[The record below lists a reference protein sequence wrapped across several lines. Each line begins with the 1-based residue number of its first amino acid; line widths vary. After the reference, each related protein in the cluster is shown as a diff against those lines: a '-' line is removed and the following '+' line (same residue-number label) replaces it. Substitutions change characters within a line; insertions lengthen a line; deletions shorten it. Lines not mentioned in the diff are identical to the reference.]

1 MMTLS
6 VRLRLVVT
14 AALLAAPL
22 LHARAT
28 DPPSDGQ
35 TSPDPDEA
43 LITRLQETIVDAD
56 YDAMD
61 FSAVVDDLRE
71 RFDLNI
77 HVPWSA
83 FRWIGGRRDDR
94 VTIKLKQISL
104 ATLLEMLTGQ
114 LGDQT
119 EKVTYSVRSSV
130 IVIAPRYHLSRNTVM
145 KTYDITDLI
154 ESGYATRRFGNTP
167 VLSLKLT
174 GREFFGGER
183 RESDKKRG
191 RGGGGGSIFGD
202 PGEDPAREMEL
213 VQEIVDMLQEN
224 VGPDDWRNMGGDVAS
239 LHPYNNTLI
248 IRHTINGHRRIRAFF
263 EMIRNSMP
271 QPLDGEVIVLR
282 LRADKADEW
291 RRRLGPGY
299 PRLSQVQLDDLLKTA
314 TEDRVLFRATT
325 TALNGQRMWFSA
337 LTQRTVLTGI
347 DAVVG
352 DQSAALTPKSDFA
365 TEGLELI
372 VLPLLKPGTQEI
384 TLDVQMAWV
393 PSSTVQQRGVAMAH
407 PGTSATIDQITQ
419 TMRTVSTTAKVRLDE
434 ALVLTIPD
442 KLDDQGRAIAHEDW
456 LIIRVSRP

>member
-1 MMTLS
+1 
-6 VRLRLVVT
+6 
-14 AALLAAPL
+14 
-22 LHARAT
+22 
-28 DPPSDGQ
+28 
-35 TSPDPDEA
+35 
-43 LITRLQETIVDAD
+43 
-56 YDAMD
+56 
-61 FSAVVDDLRE
+61 
-71 RFDLNI
+71 
-77 HVPWSA
+77 
-83 FRWIGGRRDDR
+83 
-94 VTIKLKQISL
+94 
-104 ATLLEMLTGQ
+104 
-114 LGDQT
+114 
-119 EKVTYSVRSSV
+119 
-130 IVIAPRYHLSRNTVM
+130 
-145 KTYDITDLI
+145 
-154 ESGYATRRFGNTP
+154 
-167 VLSLKLT
+167 
-174 GREFFGGER
+174 
-183 RESDKKRG
+183 
-191 RGGGGGSIFGD
+191 
-202 PGEDPAREMEL
+202 
-213 VQEIVDMLQEN
+213 
-224 VGPDDWRNMGGDVAS
+224 
-239 LHPYNNTLI
+239 
-248 IRHTINGHRRIRAFF
+248 
-263 EMIRNSMP
+263 MIRNSMP

-282 LRADKADEW
+282 IRADKADEW

-372 VLPLLKPGTQEI
+372 VLPLLKPGTLEI

-407 PGTSATIDQITQ
+407 PGPSATIDQITQ